1 VPASTLVVNLLF
13 RGNRILF
20 RVIESFEICLCIARH
35 MKRILCLL
43 AALSFGVAPFAHAVT
58 PLNLPIGDWTVNAN
72 GFHGVLHISGV
83 DGVGVIQPGSTIF
96 GNPIVGFY
104 DSTSA
109 RISFIRVLAANPTSQ
124 QVYNGYLFKDTSNPF
139 LFELA
144 GEFAAYQ
151 GGGGVAQRIDYGW
164 FASKSIIIILK

>member
-1 VPASTLVVNLLF
+1 
-13 RGNRILF
+13 
-20 RVIESFEICLCIARH
+20 
-35 MKRILCLL
+35 MKRILFLL
-43 AALSFGVAPFAHAVT
+43 AALSFGALTAPLAQAVT
-58 PLNLPIGDWTVNAN
+58 PLNLPLGDWTVDAD

-83 DGVGVIQPGSTIF
+83 DGVGNIQPGSTIF

-104 DSTSA
+104 DPTSA

-124 QVYNGYLFKDTSNPF
+124 QVYNGYLFRDTSNPF
-139 LFELA
+139 LFGLA

-164 FASKSIIIILK
+164 FASKSTLIILE